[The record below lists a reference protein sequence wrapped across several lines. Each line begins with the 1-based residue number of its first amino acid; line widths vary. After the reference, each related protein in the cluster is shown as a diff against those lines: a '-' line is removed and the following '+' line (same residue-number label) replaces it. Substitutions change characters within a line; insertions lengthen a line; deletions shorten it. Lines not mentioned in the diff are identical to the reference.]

1 MTVTRL
7 RLLQYSVGS
16 HSRKGEVVKQQL
28 VQTALK
34 QGLCD
39 LALVQGCTGIHESI
53 RSGVGAVFQ
62 PAASTSSNSSHCQD
76 GTMVCYTAD
85 RFRVRQLSSVAEDL
99 PGFVH
104 SILLVQEISTS
115 TPFIA
120 IVLSSDAGIHSA
132 PDHASQ
138 LVKLWNLM
146 LELSTQCPVLT
157 AGDCRLSSAADTLCS
172 NPSIQVHSCQPVQH
186 VSSISQSF
194 FAASPKHQIQITDV
208 ESLLATPAAASAHY
222 TQNAYT
228 ATCCITW
235 EGSSAPAPPR
245 GASVEQRALA
255 NLGTDSATVTSSSSS
270 QPEGSS
276 TAAAQLRVLVDA
288 ASVVSCYHFNDIPHA
303 CKLSA
308 CQIKAAGIFVDH
320 SSFPDTN
327 LQACSS
333 AVAGCG
339 RNNS

>member
-1 MTVTRL
+1 MTVSQL

-16 HSRKGEVVKQQL
+16 HSRKGEVIKQQL
-28 VQTALK
+28 VQTALQ

-39 LALVQGCTGIHESI
+39 LALVQGCTGIHEPI

-62 PAASTSSNSSHCQD
+62 PAASTSSNSSHFQG
-76 GTMVCYTAD
+76 GTMVCYTAN

-104 SILLVQEISTS
+104 SILLVQELSTS

-120 IVLSSDAGIHSA
+120 IVLSSEAGIHSA
-132 PDHASQ
+132 PDNASQ

-194 FAASPKHQIQITDV
+194 FATSPTHQIQITNV
-208 ESLLATPAAASAHY
+208 ESLLARPAAASAHY
-222 TQNAYT
+222 TQNAHS

-235 EGSSAPAPPR
+235 EGSSVPTSLR
-245 GASVEQRALA
+245 EASVKQHTSAD
-255 NLGTDSATVTSSSSS
+255 LGTDSPTVISTSSL
-270 QPEGSS
+270 QPEGPS
-276 TAAAQLRVLVDA
+276 TVAAQLRVLVDA
-288 ASVVSCYHFNDIPHA
+288 ASMVSCYYSNDIPHA
-303 CKLSA
+303 YK
-308 CQIKAAGIFVDH
+308 FVRA
-320 SSFPDTN
+320 T
-327 LQACSS
+327 
-333 AVAGCG
+333 
-339 RNNS
+339 